1 MATTTA
7 GMIVKIA
14 VLALVLAVAIFAAF
28 PLIEQRQWLGL
39 GLLVLVTAVLFWV
52 YLSPRRI
59 PVYAGIAWR
68 RGEKSTRALVRTV
81 ASRPAI
87 SAGSR

>member
-14 VLALVLAVAIFAAF
+14 VLALVLAIAIFAAF
-28 PLIEQRQWLGL
+28 PLIEQRQWRGL

-52 YLSPRRI
+52 YLSP
-59 PVYAGIAWR
+59 A
-68 RGEKSTRALVRTV
+68 
-81 ASRPAI
+81 ASRP
-87 SAGSR
+87 STWSPGPCSCWPSRSSRCSTP